1 MALDVAR
8 AYEVDV
14 PLRPRRRRPRG
25 VAKRRVAGGV
35 VWIAVATMLLAG
47 IVALNVVVL
56 RLNLKLDD
64 LSSQRTELRAE
75 IVQLRAQAA
84 VGAVPAT
91 IRTEAAEKGYRPVNP
106 SRIRYLELDRRA
118 R

>member
-1 MALDVAR
+1 MAIDVIR

-14 PLRPRRRRPRG
+14 PLRPRRRRRRG

-35 VWIAVATMLLAG
+35 VWIVSATALLAG

-64 LSSQRTELRAE
+64 LRSQRTELRAE

-84 VGAVPAT
+84 LGAVPET
-91 IRTEAAEKGYRPVNP
+91 IRTEAARRGYREVNP
-106 SRIRYLELDRRA
+106 HRIRYLELERRA

>member
-14 PLRPRRRRPRG
+14 PHRPRRRRPRG